1 MKVKKYLSVW
11 AMVCAGALTLA
22 GCSDY
27 DNGYNENA
35 IKFQE
40 AFKETFGDIDPEQDW
55 NLAERATVTVN
66 TQTESNIKIYAL
78 RGSEY
83 TLVGNYEGVKGTR
96 MLGVDVVEG
105 TTNLMVSDGMTAQ
118 KCAPGD
124 VVVFNSMST
133 RTTHENDGFIKVAK
147 LWGSVNDLGDGK
159 TYPMYRYSTA
169 EEAKQVV
176 DKQTGIVAQ
185 SKVNLHKVINNFS
198 YVSNGP
204 FIIYPYY
211 WWTAAGNTVGIY
223 YYDENDRDSN
233 GKPKIKTVPV
243 YTIKE
248 SNDGQDAELYYW
260 KEINVDDRE
269 IWHEALAG
277 VYADNEWKKD
287 QDKKWPD
294 NWSVDNGVEI
304 ANFHY
309 NGWSTEGGPAGE
321 HTRTSYDGSGMTVPF
336 IEYWVK
342 STTDNP
348 RTLTPGTLSREIT
361 GLTPGAEYRVEV
373 QTRLWKENG
382 GTSYP
387 SGVDFFVERAGNKVA
402 INQDK
407 DEDGVPCKKTK
418 KSYTYEGTTHAIVY
432 GKSSLKG
439 KADDNG
445 NLKIGFIVNS
455 GTDATWLAFKDL
467 KVFSRKPQADW
478 ASTNGEESFGTITRG
493 QGIKVDI
500 PVGTKFGMYLYSEY
514 NNGNHTY
521 YSEAELNTADKTNG
535 LPENATYGY
544 GKKYVGSDD
553 ITDKNNWVSDSQLY
567 PCYASTFTV
576 DGQMFFGFED
586 WAYPDN
592 SDMDLN
598 DVVLAVSG
606 LTPTVINE
614 DPTTNTWMLACEDLG
629 GTFDR
634 DYNDLVFKVDY
645 ISGQT
650 TAKVTPLAAGGT
662 LASYIFHVPQSGA
675 EQCLGEIHQ
684 LFGFAPEV
692 SGEYEPHNAGASR
705 GTEGRT
711 VTITVPSDWSMAYC
725 STNEY
730 SLTQGVNDEGYQNM
744 GGFEIRTL
752 PKGTEA
758 PQTTNWTEIST
769 LSSGASRIPAPDMGA
784 APYII
789 CFPYSYVENN
799 KPSVGQKTETFWA
812 WPQEFMTIDG
822 CYPDFP
828 GWVSNHSDRTY
839 GTWYQRRKDNAPTV
853 SELKIVTTS
862 GGSPALL
869 PSQLGHDKETIEV
882 VKNSGPDSNGN
893 YYYDVNSYEDLRANL
908 TGVTSGTLSYF
919 YIDTDGNEQPLD
931 ANAHLYVGGSRTIIV
946 KQAEDGTY
954 AAGQTQFTLYI
965 NDLVTKTD
973 PDFGTQTSIIQGG
986 NWTNWSTGSGDRT
999 INMTAGED
1007 LWIGGILNGTTGTY
1021 VGTLKSFSTGGTN
1034 STCSQWESKPG
1045 EYRVYT
1051 DPNVGGTM
1059 KVVLHYDGN
1068 DQYNAKDITITIN
1081 TTKTVKFVHNNLAL
1095 SYVNGSLQMK
1105 TVTDDAAWT
1114 NFQKWR
1120 LISANKGDGF
1130 YFLYNV
1136 GANKYLRI
1144 GETKNDAGTVISY
1157 FVEWVD
1163 SPNKDAQQERFLLT
1177 SEGYLGSLRRS
1188 QYGRYLGST
1197 QSWEDGAVINS
1208 PDAQGNAII
1217 NWTIQN
1223 TASAKKRM

>member
-78 RGSEY
+78 RGDGFAI
-83 TLVGNYEGVKGTR
+83 VGNYEGVKGTR
-96 MLGVDVVEG
+96 MLGVDIVEG
-105 TTNLMVSDGMTAQ
+105 TRNLIVSDGRTAQ

-124 VVVFNSMST
+124 VVVFNAMDT
-133 RTTHENDGFIKVAK
+133 RTTYPGNGFVTVSKLTDEKNYLHE
-147 LWGSVNDLGDGK
+147 GDA
-159 TYPMYRYSTA
+159 TWYPKYRYSTE
-169 EEAKQVV
+169 EEARKVIRE
-176 DKQTGIVAQ
+176 TVAQ
-185 SKVNLHKVINNFS
+185 SEVNLHRVINNFT

-211 WWTAAGNTVGIY
+211 WYTAATNTVGVY
-223 YYDENDRDSN
+223 YYDSAGDLIE
-233 GKPKIKTVPV
+233 VPV
-243 YTIKE
+243 YTIKDNNSGE
-248 SNDGQDAELYYW
+248 DPELYY
-260 KEINVDDRE
+260 ENIVNVDD
-269 IWHEALAG
+269 G
-277 VYADNEWKKD
+277 VFGIYNGDPRRDPIQGNQPWSD
-287 QDKKWPD
+287 GYVWPD
-294 NWSVDNGVEI
+294 DWTVSNGVTKDH
-304 ANFHY
+304 FHY
-309 NGWSTEGGPAGE
+309 NTWSNEANTGIEKP
-321 HTRTSYDGSGMTVPF
+321 Y
-336 IEYWVK
+336 IEYYFQ
-342 STTDNP
+342 SQMTA
-348 RTLTPGTLSREIT
+348 GTLSRKIT

-387 SGVDFFVERAGNKVA
+387 SGVDFFVEREGNKVA

-407 DEDGVPCKKTK
+407 DEDGVPCLKTRT
-418 KSYTYEGTTHAIVY
+418 TYNNDNKTHTIVY

-439 KADDNG
+439 KADSNG
-445 NLKIGFIVNS
+445 ELTVGFIVNDNS
-455 GTDATWLAFKDL
+455 DATWLAFKDL
-467 KVFSRKPQADW
+467 TVYKRKPEPRW
-478 ASTNGEESFGTITRG
+478 ESTNGKESFGNITRG

-500 PVGTKFGMYLYSEY
+500 PVGTQFGMYLYSSYTSEK
-514 NNGNHTY
+514 GATSTITY
-521 YSEAELNTADKTNG
+521 YSQAELNVEKDEDGNEI
-535 LPENATYGY
+535 LPGKYGY
-544 GKKYVGSDD
+544 GWKYKGSGEM
-553 ITDKNNWVSDSQLY
+553 TNKDSWERDY
-567 PCYASTFTV
+567 DTKPCHASTFTV

-586 WAYPDN
+586 WSEPTG

-598 DVVLAVSG
+598 DVVLAISG
-606 LTPTVINE
+606 FTPTVINE
-614 DPTTNTWMLACEDLG
+614 APETATWMLACEDLG

-634 DYNDLVFKVDY
+634 DYNDVVFKVDH

-650 TAKVTPLAAGGT
+650 FAKVTPLAAGGT
-662 LASYIFHVPQSGA
+662 LASYIFHVPESGS

-684 LFGFAPEV
+684 LFGFEPEV
-692 SGEYEPHNAGASR
+692 SGEYEAHNAGVSR
-705 GTEGRT
+705 GTEGAT
-711 VTITVPSDWSMAYC
+711 VTINVPEDWSMAYY
-725 STNEY
+725 STNTFGTGTESY
-730 SLTQGVNDEGYQNM
+730 HNM

-869 PSQLGHDKETIEV
+869 PSQLGHDKERIEV
-882 VKNSGPDSNGN
+882 VKNSSG
-893 YYYDVNSYEDLRANL
+893 YYDVNSYEDLRANL

-973 PDFGTQTSIIQGG
+973 PDFGTHTSIIQGN

-1081 TTKTVKFVHNNLAL
+1081 TTKTVKLVNNGLAL
-1095 SYVNGSLQMK
+1095 SDVNGALQIK
-1105 TVTDDAAWT
+1105 TVTDDNQWT

-1120 LISANKGDGF
+1120 IIVAPNDQEFF
-1130 YFLYNV
+1130 YLYNV
-1136 GANKYLRI
+1136 GSGRYLTFATKDDDNNGVKNGDVIWVSDPPTSSQGGKFRFDNGRLITKAKAIDGNKNWITDDNNKRFL
-1144 GETKNDAGTVISY
+1144 GSTNAWVDGTVIWY
-1157 FVEWVD
+1157 
-1163 SPNKDAQQERFLLT
+1163 A
-1177 SEGYLGSLRRS
+1177 SLP
-1188 QYGRYLGST
+1188 
-1197 QSWEDGAVINS
+1197 A
-1208 PDAQGNAII
+1208 NAIT
-1217 NWTIQN
+1217 WTEN
-1223 TASAKKRM
+1223 TLSSAKKRM

>member
-78 RGSEY
+78 EGGEY
-83 TLVGNYEGVKGTR
+83 SIVGDYEGVKGTR
-96 MLGVDVVEG
+96 MLGVDVIEG
-105 TTNLMVSDGMTAQ
+105 TRNLLVSDGRTAQ

-124 VVVFNSMST
+124 VVVFGQMNTRTVYEGSTPIGNNQYITVTKLTGNVTDLGDDKTYLQYRTSTQAEVQGMLNTIPQGVNNLSKPEVKHNFTYVSTGSFIVYPFYWYTSSLNTLGLYYKDNNNVEHWVPIIKPNDLDANGTNELWYKEGDRTYLASDNMVASSWNRTLVDPNTGEWIEGNPAGNWQTQSKYMDDQNDDSGVRAAENSPFLEVWTAHGEDLGTQTIYKDFANDNFTPGSEILVEVKARLAEQEDGKSSVNIYDYVGFKANGQTVSMTYDASAV
-133 RTTHENDGFIKVAK
+133 RTTHNS
-147 LWGSVNDLGDGK
+147 WGIL
-159 TYPMYRYSTA
+159 YPNMGGGQ
-169 EEAKQVV
+169 EK
-176 DKQTGIVAQ
+176 KMW
-185 SKVNLHKVINNFS
+185 VIC
-198 YVSNGP
+198 
-204 FIIYPYY
+204 
-211 WWTAAGNTVGIY
+211 
-223 YYDENDRDSN
+223 
-233 GKPKIKTVPV
+233 K
-243 YTIKE
+243 
-248 SNDGQDAELYYW
+248 
-260 KEINVDDRE
+260 VDDQGK
-269 IWHEALAG
+269 I
-277 VYADNEWKKD
+277 
-287 QDKKWPD
+287 
-294 NWSVDNGVEI
+294 
-304 ANFHY
+304 
-309 NGWSTEGGPAGE
+309 
-321 HTRTSYDGSGMTVPF
+321 
-336 IEYWVK
+336 
-342 STTDNP
+342 
-348 RTLTPGTLSREIT
+348 
-361 GLTPGAEYRVEV
+361 RVEFNL
-373 QTRLWKENG
+373 R
-382 GTSYP
+382 
-387 SGVDFFVERAGNKVA
+387 KV
-402 INQDK
+402 
-407 DEDGVPCKKTK
+407 
-418 KSYTYEGTTHAIVY
+418 
-432 GKSSLKG
+432 
-439 KADDNG
+439 KANW
-445 NLKIGFIVNS
+445 FS
-455 GTDATWLAFKDL
+455 FKDL
-467 KVFSRKPQADW
+467 KFYKLNSSTHDEAARGHEFFP
-478 ASTNGEESFGTITRG
+478 TNGGVKG
-493 QGIKVDI
+493 QGIRVDI
-500 PVGTKFGMYLYSEY
+500 PEGIQFSIYL
-514 NNGNHTY
+514 
-521 YSEAELNTADKTNG
+521 DKTDANG
-535 LPENATYGY
+535 TYRIY
-544 GKKYVGSDD
+544 SDGKMNESDLRLWK
-553 ITDKNNWVSDSQLY
+553 TETEVF
-567 PCYASTFTV
+567 PTCYASTFYV
-576 DGQMFFGFED
+576 GEQMFIGFED
-586 WAYPDN
+586 WPGTTGGDY
-592 SDMDLN
+592 DLN
-598 DVVLAVSG
+598 DMVFTFDG
-606 LTPTVINE
+606 KKPIIINE
-614 DPTTNTWMLACEDLG
+614 DPTSKAWMLACEDLG

-634 DYNDLVFKVDY
+634 DYNDVVFKVEH
-645 ISGQT
+645 ISGKT
-650 TAKVTPLAAGGT
+650 TATVTPLAAGGT
-662 LASYIFHVPQSGA
+662 LASYIFHVPESGS

-684 LFGFAPEV
+684 LFGFEPEV
-692 SGEYEPHNAGASR
+692 SGEYEAHNAGVSR
-705 GTEGRT
+705 GTEGAT
-711 VTITVPSDWSMAYC
+711 VTINVPENWSMAYY
-725 STNEY
+725 STNTFGTGTE
-730 SLTQGVNDEGYQNM
+730 SYQNM

-882 VKNSGPDSNGN
+882 VKNSSG
-893 YYYDVNSYEDLRANL
+893 YYDVNSYEDLRANL

-931 ANAHLYVGGSRTIIV
+931 ANAHLYNGGPRTIIV